1 MPKEFQPELSELRP
15 ASRTRP
21 AMRTDAEITADARQL
36 VREAVMPAEIGERIC
51 AQVWRAAQRL
61 GLSYS
66 KTKAYWYGERR
77 RIAASEYENL
87 KARVD
92 AINARAEAV
101 KELRDD
107 VATARVRARAA
118 VGRNLSAGSGDFPPL
133 GKGSPVA
140 V

>member
-15 ASRTRP
+15 ASRTQAR
-21 AMRTDAEITADARQL
+21 MRTDAEITADAQQL
-36 VREAVMPAEIGERIC
+36 VRKAAEPAQVGERIC
-51 AQVWRAAQRL
+51 AQMWRAAQRL
-61 GLSYS
+61 DLSYS

-107 VATARVRARAA
+107 VEAARVRARRA
-118 VGRNLSAGSGDFPPL
+118 VGLDLQGDRMDFPPL
-133 GKGSPVA
+133 GADGEVA